1 MLVLV
6 FIFDKYPRLINAE
19 NSREARCVYLRL
31 RIASSCF
38 ILNAIEGEFATEEF
52 EEFICCFFWYV
63 RLEMQEVKVWLVFLF
78 AGCSGWCCVF

>member
-6 FIFDKYPRLINAE
+6 LVFDKYSRRINAE

-31 RIASSCF
+31 CIASSYF
-38 ILNAIEGEFATEEF
+38 ILNAVEGEFATEEF
-52 EEFICCFFWYV
+52 EEFVCCFFRYV
-63 RLEMQEVKVWLVFLF
+63 RLEMEEVEVWLVFLF